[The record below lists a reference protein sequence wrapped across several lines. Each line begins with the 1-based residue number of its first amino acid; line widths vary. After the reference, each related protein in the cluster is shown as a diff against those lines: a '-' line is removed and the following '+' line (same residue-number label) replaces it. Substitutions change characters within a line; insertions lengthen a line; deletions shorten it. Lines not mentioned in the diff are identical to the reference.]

1 MKETKFKMG
10 EVVWVWE
17 APRRWGEPRGFN
29 GIVKDIKESLISG
42 KMWYSI
48 LTPYGIVDEFEES
61 RIEELNDPKA
71 QG

>member
-1 MKETKFKMG
+1 MQVDQLFFHAASAD
-10 EVVWVWE
+10 VVPIKH
-17 APRRWGEPRGFN
+17 AIRDFN